1 MSEARVRYLLQQYAA
16 DKATKPEVDEMF
28 ALLGQPENEEVF
40 KQFVL
45 QTFNNDER
53 VTSITEEGWRRM
65 WAAIQAE
72 TFRKPA
78 AKQFSIAWVSVA
90 AAVIL
95 LLLGTGVFF
104 RLDKKKSVVTVAA
117 VMPQTTALQH
127 DAAPGGNKAVLTLA
141 DGSSIILD
149 SAHNGAL
156 AQQGGTKILKVDAGQ
171 LAYNT
176 GAAANGQIMYNTIAT
191 PRGGQYQITLADGTE
206 VWLNAASSL
215 RFPTI
220 FSGSDRDVE
229 LTGEA
234 YFEVAKNAV
243 MPFNVKV
250 NNMVVKVLGTHFNIM
265 AYGNEGKVK
274 TTLLEGKVNVTGNGF
289 AADILPGQQ
298 AVVDNASGSMK
309 VREVNTALAVAWK
322 NGLFRFR
329 ETNIQ
334 ELMRQVERWYD
345 VDVEYKTP
353 TEGKDYTG
361 IVPRSQNVSALLQ
374 MLELTGTVHFKVEGK
389 KITVLP

>member
-1 MSEARVRYLLQQYAA
+1 MSEARVRYLLQQYSA
-16 DKATKPEVDEMF
+16 DKATKPEVEELF
-28 ALLGQPENEEVF
+28 ALLGRPENEEAF

-45 QTFNNDER
+45 QTFDKTEQDS
-53 VTSITEEGWRRM
+53 SITEEGWGRM
-65 WAAIQAE
+65 WQAIEAE

-78 AKQFSIAWVSVA
+78 AKQFSIAWARMA

-95 LLLGTGVFF
+95 LLAATAVLYIVN
-104 RLDKKKSVVTVAA
+104 KKAVTVPVAA
-117 VMPQTTALQH
+117 VKKQVLQN
-127 DAAPGGNKAVLTLA
+127 DVAPGGNRAVLTLA

-149 SAHNGAL
+149 SAHNGSL

-191 PRGGQYQITLADGTE
+191 PRGGQYQVTLADGTE

-215 RFPTI
+215 RFPTV
-220 FSGSDRDVE
+220 FSGSERDVE

-234 YFEVAKNAV
+234 YFEVAKNAA
-243 MPFNVKV
+243 MPFHVKV
-250 NNMVVKVLGTHFNIM
+250 NNIDVKVLGTHFNIM

-298 AVVDNASGSMK
+298 AVVDNATGSLK
-309 VREVNTALAVAWK
+309 VKEVNTALAVAWK

-329 ETNIQ
+329 ETSIQ

-345 VDVEYKTP
+345 VDVDYKTP

-374 MLELTGTVHFKVEGK
+374 MLELTGTVHFKVEGR